1 MFQSFQTT
9 VEEAFPGATKTEET
23 ENSSPKETP
32 EDTHVYDYRGLRVRS
47 GSTSSI
53 ERSKPVHQLVEE
65 EGGQRPRSATTISQT
80 TTEDVLTASRK
91 PTSFKTNRYTTTGS
105 RDYWKKKDEEH
116 AEWDRRRRSSQEQQA
131 HVAQLSPDQYTTKT
145 MHPLLQPDGPEQQVS
160 EEPPKQTEVFTRI
173 DASKLHSALDNAMKL
188 GTMEQELSLIHI

>member
-1 MFQSFQTT
+1 MKSLPFIDLL
-9 VEEAFPGATKTEET
+9 PLC
-23 ENSSPKETP
+23 P
-32 EDTHVYDYRGLRVRS
+32 DTHVYDYRGLRVRS

-105 RDYWKKKDEEH
+105 RDCKLCVCTVCVLCVCVCVSVCVH
-116 AEWDRRRRSSQEQQA
+116 VCVCVRVCVCVHVCTCVCACVCVCVPVSVSVHVCVPSVLFLVQE
-131 HVAQLSPDQYTTKT
+131 SDT
-145 MHPLLQPDGPEQQVS
+145 MLVCC
-160 EEPPKQTEVFTRI
+160 
-173 DASKLHSALDNAMKL
+173 
-188 GTMEQELSLIHI
+188 